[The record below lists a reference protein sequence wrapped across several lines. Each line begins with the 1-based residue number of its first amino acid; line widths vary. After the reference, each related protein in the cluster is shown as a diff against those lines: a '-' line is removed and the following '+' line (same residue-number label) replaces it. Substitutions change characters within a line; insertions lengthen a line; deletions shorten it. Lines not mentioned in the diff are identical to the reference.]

1 MEDLDEEVSTI
12 ESWEVEAEKLTS
24 IAVAA
29 FNDLKSDTTDVKA
42 NATMEAMSLLET
54 NANEMYTEIQAE
66 QDELTRSQRDRHIQS
81 ISSSANALLLQDE
94 TWESGGYEIDNVVS
108 PDDALEV
115 IRSLPLTTY
124 KLRDDK
130 QRDLGVSKDV
140 RRTRYHVGVVDGG
153 DGADTTIEPSSI
165 FSYNIGAVSQLAKL
179 LEYSMSKLAVASS
192 FFHQESSLN
201 DKVTKLK
208 SFTEDQSGDSFKSP
222 SQMASEVAALET
234 EAALTRITSLSQ
246 SVIASTRIN
255 LIYSRFL
262 SQLKQQAS
270 KSRSSE
276 RVGIVEGDSVSARET
291 HAEISESYLDQILIH
306 LDAID
311 KLKTIWN
318 STKRYVCFM
327 SWYYFNFTH
336 SSTNASNTYGRELVE
351 MIEAAD
357 VESHIAR
364 EEIHAKSVVERE
376 NESTSLEQIKLL
388 GKARTDEIILVI
400 ENIVWHLTNML
411 KHIMTDEGRR
421 QFLFYAGAT
430 AALVLVVYTLKEL
443 ITLTC
448 VCILRFLTAPRLV
461 REYGNLNTQTRWSVL
476 NNAKST
482 KEIVLPQ
489 DIKDRIDTI
498 VKTASAAGKRRFPL
512 RSVLIHGKPGSG
524 KSLVSKVL
532 AQAISNLPYAL
543 MSGADVYPMGKCL
556 HKMCISRLASC
567 F

>member
-42 NATMEAMSLLET
+42 NATMEAISLLET
-54 NANEMYTEIQAE
+54 KANEIYTKIQAE
-66 QDELTRSQRDRHIQS
+66 QDELKRSQRDRHIQS
-81 ISSSANALLLQDE
+81 ISSSDNALLLQDE

-108 PDDALEV
+108 PDAALEV
-115 IRSLPLTTY
+115 IRSLPLKTY

-153 DGADTTIEPSSI
+153 DGDDTTIEPSSI

-192 FFHQESSLN
+192 FFHQESSLSDN
-201 DKVTKLK
+201 VTKLK
-208 SFTEDQSGDSFKSP
+208 SFTENQSGDSFKSP

-291 HAEISESYLDQILIH
+291 HAEISESYLDQMLIH

-327 SWYYFNFTH
+327 S
-336 SSTNASNTYGRELVE
+336 
-351 MIEAAD
+351 
-357 VESHIAR
+357 
-364 EEIHAKSVVERE
+364 
-376 NESTSLEQIKLL
+376 
-388 GKARTDEIILVI
+388 
-400 ENIVWHLTNML
+400 
-411 KHIMTDEGRR
+411 
-421 QFLFYAGAT
+421 
-430 AALVLVVYTLKEL
+430 
-443 ITLTC
+443 
-448 VCILRFLTAPRLV
+448 
-461 REYGNLNTQTRWSVL
+461 
-476 NNAKST
+476 
-482 KEIVLPQ
+482 
-489 DIKDRIDTI
+489 
-498 VKTASAAGKRRFPL
+498 
-512 RSVLIHGKPGSG
+512 
-524 KSLVSKVL
+524 
-532 AQAISNLPYAL
+532 
-543 MSGADVYPMGKCL
+543 
-556 HKMCISRLASC
+556 
-567 F
+567 